1 MAGQR
6 FSSGQ
11 VSEYGRTAPNLTLA
25 STTVSGSTGSPYGWG
40 LSGTL
45 TTWAHN
51 ANITSYTPAVFGGSW
66 SITNFRINVT
76 TAGSASS
83 TAVIGVY
90 NADYLW
96 QPTTLVAQTST
107 FAIDSTGVKTVNI
120 TASGSAGRFLFA
132 INQSAN
138 ATYGIRIATSPVGV
152 ISLTSGSD
160 GFQCYR
166 RIAETYSATM
176 PATGTAWTT
185 VSTNAGDFVLL
196 HPTVAI

>member
-1 MAGQR
+1 M
-6 FSSGQ
+6 
-11 VSEYGRTAPNLTLA
+11 
-25 STTVSGSTGSPYGWG
+25 
-40 LSGTL
+40 
-45 TTWAHN
+45 
-51 ANITSYTPAVFGGSW
+51 
-66 SITNFRINVT
+66 TNFRINVT

-107 FAIDSTGVKTVNI
+107 FSIDSTGIKTVNI

-138 ATYGIRIATSPVGV
+138 ATYGARYGSSPIGV
-152 ISLTSGSD
+152 ITLNSGSD
-160 GFQCYR
+160 GFQAYR

-176 PATGTAWTT
+176 PATGTAWATI
-185 VSTNAGDFVLL
+185 STNTSDFVVL
-196 HPTVAI
+196 HPTVGI

>member
-1 MAGQR
+1 M
-6 FSSGQ
+6 
-11 VSEYGRTAPNLTLA
+11 
-25 STTVSGSTGSPYGWG
+25 
-40 LSGTL
+40 
-45 TTWAHN
+45 
-51 ANITSYTPAVFGGSW
+51 
-66 SITNFRINVT
+66 TNFRVHVS

-138 ATYGIRIATSPVGV
+138 VTYTIRPGASPIGV
-152 ISLTSGSD
+152 ITINSNAD

-166 RIAETYSATM
+166 RVAETYSATM
-176 PATGTAWTT
+176 PATGTAWAT
-185 VSTNAGDFVLL
+185 VSTNAYDFVIL
-196 HPTVAI
+196 HPTVGI

>member
-1 MAGQR
+1 M
-6 FSSGQ
+6 
-11 VSEYGRTAPNLTLA
+11 
-25 STTVSGSTGSPYGWG
+25 
-40 LSGTL
+40 
-45 TTWAHN
+45 
-51 ANITSYTPAVFGGSW
+51 
-66 SITNFRINVT
+66 TNFRIHVT

-138 ATYGIRIATSPVGV
+138 VTYAIRPGASPIGV
-152 ISLTSGSD
+152 ITINSGGD
-160 GFQCYR
+160 GFQAYR

-185 VSTNAGDFVLL
+185 VSTNALDFVVL
-196 HPTVAI
+196 HPTVGI